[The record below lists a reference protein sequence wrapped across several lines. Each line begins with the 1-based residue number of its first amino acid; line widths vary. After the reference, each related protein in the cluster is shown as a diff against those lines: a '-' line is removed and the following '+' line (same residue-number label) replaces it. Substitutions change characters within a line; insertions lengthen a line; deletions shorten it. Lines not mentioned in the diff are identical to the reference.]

1 MNWLTIWRWTLDFLW
16 LLALLYVFRHFWQK
30 RANLLIAQHWLQT
43 KGRVTACEWTQVGH
57 SVWPKIEYTY
67 QIGEHELVGEYLFLD
82 TAHNNPNSKY
92 ARGIAY
98 KVAVAFKQGD
108 EIEVYYNP
116 NDPTQSALDVSMPHK
131 LNFILILI
139 GVIIFI
145 QVSLMVLRWWQVV
158 D

>member
-67 QIGEHELVGEYLFLD
+67 QVNEQSLIGEYLFLD

-92 ARGIAY
+92 SRSVAY
-98 KVAVAFKQGD
+98 KAAVAFQENA
-108 EIEVYYNP
+108 EIDVYYNP
-116 NDPTQSALDVSMPHK
+116 NQPEQSALDVTIPSK
-131 LNFILILI
+131 LNIILILI
-139 GVIIFI
+139 GMLI
-145 QVSLMVLRWWQVV
+145 VV
-158 D
+158 HLGLIVWRYLA